1 MSDILLVAHMAA
13 LERVAERL
21 GWRLISVEVD
31 EPRQVARVQAM
42 RHDGVRLTLD
52 VRGGRAIVERERQEV
67 RESRRGRRG
76 DVYRAAELHSV
87 FLGRQRFDSAA
98 EAVRAFALYLMNNGS
113 SAALGPGASTGELE
127 S

>member
-21 GWRLISVEVD
+21 GWRLTAVEVD

-42 RHDGVRLTLD
+42 RRDGVRLTLD
-52 VRGGRAIVERERQEV
+52 VRGSRALIERERQEV

-76 DVYRAAELHSV
+76 DVYRAAELHTV

-98 EAVRAFALYLMNNGS
+98 EAVRAFALYLVSNSG
-113 SAALGPGASTGELE
+113 AALGPGASRGELK